1 MKNGNGTLY
10 DDDGSVIYEGEWVDD
25 KQNGYG
31 TSYYPDGSVYK
42 GLRIYTYTITYKF
55 KKICVN
61 ISFLKVIGKMERD
74 MAMAHLIV
82 AMIQRFMKVNG

>member
-1 MKNGNGTLY
+1 MKNSNGTLY

-42 GLRIYTYTITYKF
+42 GLRIYTY
-55 KKICVN
+55 
-61 ISFLKVIGKMERD
+61 S
-74 MAMAHLIV
+74 
-82 AMIQRFMKVNG
+82 IQI

>member
-1 MKNGNGTLY
+1 LKLKLFLLKGYWKNGMKNSNGTLY

-42 GLRIYTYTITYKF
+42 GLRIYTY
-55 KKICVN
+55 
-61 ISFLKVIGKMERD
+61 S
-74 MAMAHLIV
+74 
-82 AMIQRFMKVNG
+82 IQI